1 MGTGREQDVRDLR
14 ESVELKVLFVSA
26 SNPYAETAGADLRL
40 RTFLEGAA
48 RRYEVDLL
56 CLAERTRIEKPG
68 PGPLARLETRRFRAS
83 GRIKRLLRS
92 LTLRLPDLALRSSS
106 RDMAI
111 AFYRRLLLDDYSA
124 VHIAGLQMA
133 YLVDVFRA
141 AFKSE
146 PKKPT
151 LIFDDLNAEYVV
163 HRRMSSVETRR
174 GRRLRAAYSAA
185 QDPLLRAYET
195 KVIRS
200 ADVVICPSSDDRDWL
215 RALDASARIEVA
227 PSGLNTKA
235 YVEVPPPAET
245 PVAVFV
251 GDQTYRPN
259 RQAADWLESK
269 IAPAVWRT
277 LPEAEF
283 VIVGKGY
290 RPSATI
296 NGAGTFRYAGY
307 VSDITSVIEASK
319 VVLAP
324 LLAGGG
330 IKLKVLEGM
339 AAGRP
344 VVTTSVGAAGIAA
357 KGGRDL
363 VVADGVEAY
372 ARALVSVLSD
382 TARARELGNAARRRV
397 TALYDSTVVG
407 STYVEVLEQTMSP
420 ADV

>member
-1 MGTGREQDVRDLR
+1 M
-14 ESVELKVLFVSA
+14 KVLFVSA
-26 SNPYAETAGADLRL
+26 SDPYAETAGADLRL
-40 RTFLEGAA
+40 RTFLKGAA

-68 PGPLARLETRRFRAS
+68 LGPLARLETRRFRAS

-92 LTLRLPDLALRSSS
+92 LTLRLPDLALRSWS

-111 AFYRRLLLDDYSA
+111 ALYRRLLLDDYSA

-146 PKKPT
+146 PKRPA

-163 HRRMSSVETRR
+163 HQRMSSVETRR
-174 GRRLRAAYSAA
+174 RRWLRALYSAA
-185 QDPLLRAYET
+185 QDPLLRVYET

-215 RALDASARIEVA
+215 RALDASARIEVV

-235 YVEVPPPAET
+235 YVEVSPPAER

-251 GDQTYRPN
+251 GGQTYRPN

-283 VIVGKGY
+283 VVVGKGY

-296 NGAGTFRYAGY
+296 NGAGAFRYAGY

-344 VVTTSVGAAGIAA
+344 VVATSVGAAGIDA